1 VSSMLRRLAVFSARH
16 RALVIG
22 VWLVLL
28 VGLGFASH
36 AAGTKYSSTQNVSGS
51 DSMAATDVMTRSFS
65 ANLSDSSQIVY
76 HTETGKLTDSER
88 KPMVQESLKALSE
101 DPDVEGV
108 TNPLEKG
115 SAQISS
121 DGKTAYSTMV
131 PSRALGDM
139 TVEEAQEILDTA
151 AKPAEGSGMQVEAGG
166 QLGSKISKPEAH
178 TSELIGIAA
187 AMLILLVVFG
197 TVTAMV
203 IPIAVAIFGL
213 V

>member
-151 AKPAEGSGMQVEAGG
+151 AKPAAS
-166 QLGSKISKPEAH
+166 S
-178 TSELIGIAA
+178 AA
-187 AMLILLVVFG
+187 RSPSRKRTPAS
-197 TVTAMV
+197 
-203 IPIAVAIFGL
+203 
-213 V
+213 